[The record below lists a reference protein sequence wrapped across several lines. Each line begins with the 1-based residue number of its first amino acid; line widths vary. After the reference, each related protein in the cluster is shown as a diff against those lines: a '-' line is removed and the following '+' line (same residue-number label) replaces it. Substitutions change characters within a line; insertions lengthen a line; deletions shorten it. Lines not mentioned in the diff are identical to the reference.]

1 MATAVCL
8 KRQRQCKK
16 EWLRWFDQASV
27 AALCERRRHCRAQ
40 IGRRSETAATAH
52 FRSLND
58 FACRRTSAEI
68 IVRVSHMIRRDYIVV
83 GAGIGGASACEGIR
97 KYDKR
102 GSVTLVGA
110 EAFPPYK
117 RWIISKSFLREKDA
131 NTKKLQEVDE
141 RWLESHKIEARFGTV
156 VTQFNI
162 ERRLAVLANGESIE
176 FTKACL
182 AMGSRPL
189 RPAMAG
195 TNLGNV
201 IYLRTTRDAL
211 ALREMANLEKT
222 IMVVGG
228 GLLACESAAS
238 LRMMKMKVGLMHR
251 DGYLL
256 NRYVDP
262 NTGAWLTDYFA
273 KHGVVLSMGEA
284 LNGFEGKTVLRNIQT
299 KSGNRFPVGLAVVA
313 CGAEPNLDL
322 VRNTPLAGPHG
333 SPVTDYLETEE
344 KGIYAIGDLAF
355 YPDRLMGGMRRQTHW
370 DNARKQGLIAGANMT
385 GKKRIRYEQLPYFW
399 TEIFDLHMHFVGDF
413 SILPTRIEVHGAYA
427 KKKFVARYY
436 QGEK

>member
-1 MATAVCL
+1 MSERRTAVEH
-8 KRQRQCKK
+8 RHSTF
-16 EWLRWFDQASV
+16 WFLD
-27 AALCERRRHCRAQ
+27 
-40 IGRRSETAATAH
+40 
-52 FRSLND
+52 D
-58 FACRRTSAEI
+58 FACRRACAEI
-68 IVRVSHMIRRDYIVV
+68 MVKVSYMIRRDYIIV
-83 GAGIGGASACEGIR
+83 GAGIGAASACEGIR

-110 EAFPPYK
+110 EPFAPYK
-117 RWIISKSFLREKDA
+117 RWILSKSFLREKEA
-131 NTKKLQEVDE
+131 NPKKLQEFDE
-141 RWLESHKIEARFGTV
+141 RWFDAHKIEARLGTV

-182 AMGSRPL
+182 AMGSRPV
-189 RPAMAG
+189 RPQVAG
-195 TNLGNV
+195 TSLGNV
-201 IYLRTTRDAL
+201 IYLRTIRDAL

-228 GLLACESAAS
+228 GLLASEAAAS

-251 DGYLL
+251 DAYLL
-256 NRYVDP
+256 NRYVDRE
-262 NTGAWLTDYFA
+262 TGTWVTDYFA

-299 KSGNRFPVGLAVVA
+299 KSGNRVPIGLAVVT

-333 SPVTDYLETEE
+333 SPVTEYLETEE

-355 YPDRLMGGMRRQTHW
+355 YPDRIMGGMRRQTHW
-370 DNARKQGLIAGANMT
+370 DNAREQGLVAGANMT
-385 GKKRIRYEQLPYFW
+385 GKKRIRYEQLPHFW
-399 TEIFDLHMHFVGDF
+399 LEMFDLRMDFVGDF
-413 SILPTRIEVHGAYA
+413 TVAATSIDLDG
-427 KKKFVARYY
+427 RYGRTKVTGQY
-436 QGEK
+436 FQGEKLPDILLRQQPQRDVDAPKSHV